1 MADSKSRIVNVREMA
16 ERRLNGV
23 DGYGSP
29 AKMRKLGYD
38 GYLAELEEKMAEKI
52 ARATNDPRKKKS

>member
-1 MADSKSRIVNVREMA
+1 MADSEERIVNVREMA

-29 AKMRKLGYD
+29 FKMRKLGYD
-38 GYLAELEEKMAEKI
+38 GYLAELEEKLAAQI
-52 ARATNDPRKKKS
+52 ARASNDPRKKKS